1 MGVLKAVFHCIWIV
15 DRRIFLEKGSCT
27 ISLIFKCRRPVT
39 KFWMSG
45 AYTKINNN
53 FFAHLNKE
61 VIAPHKTQAH
71 VKRTGILIW
80 LQTN

>member
-1 MGVLKAVFHCIWIV
+1 
-15 DRRIFLEKGSCT
+15 
-27 ISLIFKCRRPVT
+27 
-39 KFWMSG
+39 MSG

-61 VIAPHKTQAH
+61 VIAPHILQAYVH
-71 VKRTGILIW
+71 RKGRLIW